1 MLTGVSCRMHVSFV
15 CRDGHIYF
23 ADLEPSAEV
32 LAHFRF
38 GGDNGIMS
46 LELLSIALGDLVWV
60 VGCVWDT
67 ACTFSLASGIS
78 VFADMIAGRNV
89 IIYSDNTGGVA
100 CLATHTGFVIF
111 VGVGVG
117 AEAATRKGTTK
128 NFDQHSLVHCMWKR
142 FAELRVGVWVL
153 RVPTDDNIA
162 DCPSRFFPL
171 HATLC
176 VCRRLA
182 FVLNQGAI

>member
-1 MLTGVSCRMHVSFV
+1 MG
-15 CRDGHIYF
+15 
-23 ADLEPSAEV
+23 
-32 LAHFRF
+32 
-38 GGDNGIMS
+38 
-46 LELLSIALGDLVWV
+46 
-60 VGCVWDT
+60 
-67 ACTFSLASGIS
+67 SLALRHI
-78 VFADMIAGRNV
+78 
-89 IIYSDNTGGVA
+89 
-100 CLATHTGFVIF
+100 LALSFLL
-111 VGVGVG
+111 GVGVG
-117 AEAATRKGTTK
+117 AEAATRKGTIK

>member
-23 ADLEPSAEV
+23 ADFEPSAEV

-60 VGCVWDT
+60 VGCVWDI

-100 CLATHTGFVIF
+100 CRATHTGIVSFNW
-111 VGVGVG
+111 GG
-117 AEAATRKGTTK
+117 
-128 NFDQHSLVHCMWKR
+128 
-142 FAELRVGVWVL
+142 
-153 RVPTDDNIA
+153 
-162 DCPSRFFPL
+162 
-171 HATLC
+171 
-176 VCRRLA
+176 RRC
-182 FVLNQGAI
+182 